1 MKMGIRRVIM
11 MAMGLFGLLGC
22 AGTPPANL
30 GVHNGML
37 TRCPA
42 SPNCIASQTENPQQ
56 RINAF
61 TFTSDPTAAFSRLQE
76 TLASRKDTTIIE
88 ARPDYLRVEFRT
100 ALFVDDGEFLL
111 DRDHQVIHVRSASR
125 LGYSDLGKNRARMEE
140 LRQQFEISLK
150 NP

>member
-1 MKMGIRRVIM
+1 MKRGIRRSIM

-22 AGTPPANL
+22 AGTPPTNL

-37 TRCPA
+37 KECPA

-56 RINAF
+56 RINPFVF
-61 TFTSDPTAAFSRLQE
+61 TDDPTAAFSRLQE

-125 LGYSDLGKNRARMEE
+125 LGYSDLGKNRSRMEE
-140 LRQQFEISLK
+140 VRRQFELSLK
-150 NP
+150 KP

>member
-76 TLASRKDTTIIE
+76 TLASRKDTTLIE
-88 ARPDYLRVEFRT
+88 STPEYLRVEFRT
-100 ALFVDDGEFLL
+100 TLFVDDGEFLL

>member
-125 LGYSDLGKNRARMEE
+125 LGYSDLGKNRSRMEE
-140 LRQQFEISLK
+140 VRRQFELTLK
-150 NP
+150 KP

>member
-1 MKMGIRRVIM
+1 MMRGIRRSMM

-56 RINAF
+56 RINPFAF
-61 TFTSDPTAAFSRLQE
+61 TDDPTAAFSRLQE
-76 TLASRKDTTIIE
+76 TLASRKDTTIIQ
-88 ARPDYLRVEFRT
+88 ATPDYLRVEFRT
-100 ALFVDDGEFLL
+100 TLFVDDGEFQL
-111 DRDHQVIHVRSASR
+111 DREHQVIHVRSASR
-125 LGYSDLGKNRARMEE
+125 LGYSDLGKNRSRMEE
-140 LRQQFEISLK
+140 VRRQFELTLK
-150 NP
+150 KP